1 MHKVPSAPPFG
12 QVLIIV
18 IMLSPFGIVSI
29 SIFIGRFFMDIFVF
43 ILWAIVSVLFLFFLL
58 KFFINKIKHKKNRF
72 GWKLLLGLFCLSIIL
87 FFTFGGVVSSTMPEE
102 EKAALKAKAK
112 SEAAAA
118 SKAKAKSEA
127 AAASKAKAKSEAAA
141 ASKAKAK
148 SEAAAASKAKA
159 KSEAAAASK
168 AKAESEAAAA
178 SKKIADSKEDLKA
191 ALTIDGMV
199 KENYFNIESDLLE
212 YAKYNDIIIDGVNDP
227 HSRENQYLSKEFKIT
242 QNNIKK
248 LIKENKKL
256 DLSKADK
263 RILTKSDVK
272 KLKNYKKKLRQY
284 LSNLYDYAVIYQL
297 DVPVINDPDTESA
310 DIDMLKEEL
319 QQYQEKFE
327 QAKQEW
333 IAAYDAIMNS

>member
-12 QVLIIV
+12 QVLIIE
-18 IMLSPFGIVSI
+18 IMLSSFGIVSI

-102 EKAALKAKAK
+102 EKAAL
-112 SEAAAA
+112 
-118 SKAKAKSEA
+118 
-127 AAASKAKAKSEAAA
+127 
-141 ASKAKAK
+141 KAKAK